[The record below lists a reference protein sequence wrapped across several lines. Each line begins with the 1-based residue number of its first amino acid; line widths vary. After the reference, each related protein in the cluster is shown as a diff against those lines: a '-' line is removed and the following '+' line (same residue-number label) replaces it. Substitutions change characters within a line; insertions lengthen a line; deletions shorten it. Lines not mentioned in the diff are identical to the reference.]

1 MSVRSH
7 VEELIGLVKQG
18 ALLDAFERFYAEN
31 VSMQENSY
39 PASVGKDANREREK
53 QFLASVKEVHEVD
66 ARFTIVEGN
75 QAAIGWLLDF
85 TNTDG
90 VRLRMD
96 QVAYQVWENGQIVSE
111 RFYYDTA
118 GLAVKE
124 EALV

>member
-31 VSMQENSY
+31 VSMQENGY

-53 QFLASVKEVHEVD
+53 QFLASVKEVHEAD
-66 ARFTIVEGN
+66 AKFTIVEGN

-118 GLAVKE
+118 GLVVKE